1 MKIKFK
7 KIRNRKH
14 PRSKKTKM
22 KSKDK
27 SSEEKGTKNHLE
39 AMVRRQIA
47 ED

>member
-7 KIRNRKH
+7 KNKKQ
-14 PRSKKTKM
+14 KKTKM
-22 KSKDK
+22 KGKDK
-27 SSEEKGTKNHLE
+27 SSVEKGTKNHLE